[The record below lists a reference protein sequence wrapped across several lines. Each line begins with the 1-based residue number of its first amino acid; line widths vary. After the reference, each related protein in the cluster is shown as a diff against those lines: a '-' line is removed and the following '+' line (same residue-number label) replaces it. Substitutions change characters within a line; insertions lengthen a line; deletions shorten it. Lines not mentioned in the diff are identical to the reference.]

1 MNTAVT
7 YHKVAPQIQ
16 IKNPVDKYLK
26 EFVSFLHKEISDVI
40 EILSENQN
48 FCNVSDI
55 LCFFRL
61 ALLSLESAKVN
72 LIPFSF
78 GESCLKSVVNP

>member
-26 EFVSFLHKEISDVI
+26 EFVSFLIRRYKN
-40 EILSENQN
+40 ILSADPLTNYKDTQTG
-48 FCNVSDI
+48 
-55 LCFFRL
+55 
-61 ALLSLESAKVN
+61 ALNTDTTWE
-72 LIPFSF
+72 
-78 GESCLKSVVNP
+78 